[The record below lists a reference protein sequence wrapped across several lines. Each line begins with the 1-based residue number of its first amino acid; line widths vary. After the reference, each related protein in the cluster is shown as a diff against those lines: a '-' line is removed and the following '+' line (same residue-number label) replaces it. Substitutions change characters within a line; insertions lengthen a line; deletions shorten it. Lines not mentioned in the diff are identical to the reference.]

1 MLARAPALYAAGDV
15 VEGRPRCALD
25 AIDSGLE
32 AARALCRAKAP
43 PLNS

>member
-43 PLNS
+43 ALSS